1 MRISFL
7 YHEFFAERMAAGAAF
22 HLAKNGCRLYLP
34 PARKCGHVFNTAA
47 GISILA

>member
-7 YHEFFAERMAAGAAF
+7 YQEFFAEGTGAVAALNLAAGSTWS
-22 HLAKNGCRLYLP
+22 P
-34 PARKCGHVFNTAA
+34 PECVQLFNTAA

>member
-7 YHEFFAERMAAGAAF
+7 YHEFFATAATALATRQDGGCGSPSSPPGECP
-22 HLAKNGCRLYLP
+22 HL
-34 PARKCGHVFNTAA
+34 FNTAA